1 MTKIQLTPQ
10 QLDEILDMAMLNFIE
25 VTGTHL
31 MCLCKKNRHKRCPR
45 HNFQQMAKVV
55 YDNRQPIGDKI
66 LHSQSKKLITSIYN
80 KHESNP
86 T

>member
-1 MTKIQLTPQ
+1 MTKIELTPQ

-66 LHSQSKKLITSIYN
+66 LHSQSKKIIMPVTGGNSSIT
-80 KHESNP
+80 
-86 T
+86 